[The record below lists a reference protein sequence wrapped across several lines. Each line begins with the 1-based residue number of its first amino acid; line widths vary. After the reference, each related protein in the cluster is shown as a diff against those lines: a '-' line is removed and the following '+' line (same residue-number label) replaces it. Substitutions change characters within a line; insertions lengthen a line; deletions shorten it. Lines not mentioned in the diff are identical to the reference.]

1 LVWIISWFLIFALFT
16 WLLAQS
22 YYPVEFRNW
31 PSLLCW
37 LNRRRGVIELFAGVL
52 WIALIGWFLDN
63 AASAQAQE
71 VTFQG
76 LLAKAHGG
84 ARLITKNQQKETL

>member
-1 LVWIISWFLIFALFT
+1 
-16 WLLAQS
+16 LAVAVVLAKIGAVTS
-22 YYPVEFRNW
+22 
-31 PSLLCW
+31 
-37 LNRRRGVIELFAGVL
+37 IELFAGVL

-76 LLAKAHGG
+76 VAG
-84 ARLITKNQQKETL
+84 

>member
-1 LVWIISWFLIFALFT
+1 MVWIISWFLIFALFT

-37 LNRRRGVIELFAGVL
+37 LISAVTSIELFAGVQ
-52 WIALIGWFLDN
+52 WIALIGWFLD
-63 AASAQAQE
+63 
-71 VTFQG
+71 TR
-76 LLAKAHGG
+76 
-84 ARLITKNQQKETL
+84 RLRSGPGIDVSGVAG